1 MLQYQNCHLPPRRG
15 EEHLHTG
22 FVPGK
27 IICTSAGHW
36 KVGRAE
42 HQRQRAWDASEQG
55 LGWKMSVRP
64 KPREE
69 IVWVYSHHTRRVGK
83 DKPSVQGIFGAEQ
96 GPHLIPSEDLWVDST
111 WKRTAAGKGTA
122 QAAGARTEALQHTN
136 ENQGLH
142 QMVLKKVD

>member
-55 LGWKMSVRP
+55 LGWKMSVHP

-83 DKPSVQGIFGAEQ
+83 DKPSVQGIFGLSRGLTWSRVKTFELTQLGNAPQLARGQLRQQE
-96 GPHLIPSEDLWVDST
+96 PELRLSST
-111 WKRTAAGKGTA
+111 
-122 QAAGARTEALQHTN
+122 
-136 ENQGLH
+136 
-142 QMVLKKVD
+142 QMKTRVCTKWFWRK